1 MSKYDNQIFKKEIL
15 KTVYYNFFHKPQ
27 FPRSFSNRNLLLL
40 LLLLWGKR
48 VLLLLLLL
56 PWGKRV

>member
-27 FPRSFSNRNLLLL
+27 FSRSFSNRNLLLL
-40 LLLLWGKR
+40 LLLWGKSVQLLLLHLLWGKR
-48 VLLLLLLL
+48 V
-56 PWGKRV
+56 